1 MTYAVSPYLEC
12 GGLCYFPRMLS
23 KIRLVQASELPEHY
37 IRRCYDLWLAEFLEI
52 DYEALVR
59 YVRDADPSDEQALAW
74 CYQHG
79 REPNAMQIRTWNA
92 FASKRGWNDERSEG
106 LQAKLREEGLDGR
119 GIQTNFDHIQAKEGR
134 L

>member
-1 MTYAVSPYLEC
+1 MC
-12 GGLCYFPRMLS
+12 
-23 KIRLVQASELPEHY
+23 IRD
-37 IRRCYDLWLAEFLEI
+37 R
-52 DYEALVR
+52 
-59 YVRDADPSDEQALAW
+59 
-74 CYQHG
+74 HG